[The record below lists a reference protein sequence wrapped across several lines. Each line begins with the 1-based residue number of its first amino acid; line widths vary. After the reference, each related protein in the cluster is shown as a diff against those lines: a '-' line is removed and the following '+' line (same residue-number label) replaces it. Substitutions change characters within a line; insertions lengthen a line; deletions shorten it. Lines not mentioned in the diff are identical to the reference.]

1 MVRERGRKGERRK
14 YIERRREGREWAT
27 NGRGGKPQ
35 CKGKGCGGEAGRG
48 RRGKGRV
55 LEEAGLSSVAGGRGV
70 VATGRTRSHLAQ
82 TVWKINRDPHR
93 SRGLNHIILF

>member
-1 MVRERGRKGERRK
+1 MGRVGNPSAKG
-14 YIERRREGREWAT
+14 RREGGGMRR
-27 NGRGGKPQ
+27 RGGGDWRV
-35 CKGKGCGGEAGRG
+35 GKGT
-48 RRGKGRV
+48 V
-55 LEEAGLSSVAGGRGV
+55 LEGAGLSSVAGGRGV